1 MKITFLGTSGANA
14 YPEAFCSCPNCEQAR
29 KEGGKSLRKR
39 SSLLVNDDLLID
51 LGPDI
56 MTSAQI
62 HNLSLTNVRYCIQ
75 THPHSDHL
83 DVSHFISRSPILGV
97 KNAPLLSF
105 YASPETLAFADE
117 AFTHDVWD
125 KGLLSA
131 EQQEVLNCKCFS
143 LQLYR
148 PENVGNYIVTAFKAN
163 HAPGLGAYLYAIET
177 DNQTV
182 FYGSD
187 TGVFFEETW
196 QKMHEMNLKFEV
208 VILEH
213 TMGIKDKSDFHLN
226 AAQVVEHVNR
236 MKNEGLMK
244 ENAVVYATHIAHD
257 ANPTYP
263 ELVEYA
269 HQHGYEIAYDG
280 LVVDIS
286 RLNL

>member
-56 MTSAQI
+56 MSSAQT
-62 HNLSLTNVRYCIQ
+62 HNLSLANVRYCIQ

-97 KNAPLLSF
+97 KNAPCLNF
-105 YASPETLAFADE
+105 YASPETLAFANE
-117 AFTHDVWD
+117 AFIHDVWD
-125 KGLLSA
+125 KGLLSV
-131 EQQEVLNCKCFS
+131 EQQEVLNCKCFP
-143 LQLYR
+143 LQLYH
-148 PENVGNYIVTAFKAN
+148 PEKLGNYTVTAFRAN

-177 DNQTV
+177 DNLAV

-187 TGVFFEETW
+187 TGDFFEETW
-196 QKMHEMNLKFEV
+196 QMMHEMNLQFDL

-213 TMGIKDKSDFHLN
+213 TKGLKDASDFHLN
-226 AAQVVEHVNR
+226 AHQVVEHINR
-236 MKNEGLMK
+236 IKNEGLMK

-263 ELVEYA
+263 VLVNYA
-269 HQHGYEIAYDG
+269 NQFGYKIAYDG
-280 LVVDIS
+280 LRMEI
-286 RLNL
+286 